1 MGNVGPLVFPIDDLG
16 RGHGEGLK
24 AEILNKGGQK
34 EGAAV
39 EEEIRLPIMMKVE
52 RRRLVLDVL
61 ENAVRQPFSQSQ
73 GHGIFLAQRGR
84 QEKLAA
90 DRGDIGG
97 AEKRKTQFEGA
108 ASDSFQRFGRHDIP
122 QFYRPAG
129 GSVNAPFRDR
139 NEVR

>member
-1 MGNVGPLVFPIDDLG
+1 MGPLVLPVDDLG
-16 RGHGEGLK
+16 GRDGKRIEP
-24 AEILNKGGQK
+24 EILE
-34 EGAAV
+34 EGREEECAAV
-39 EEEIRLPIMMKVE
+39 KEEIRLPIMMKVE